1 MGAGIGTLVCYGLL
15 TVLALYFLCKRA
27 RITPNL
33 VGLFLKPFLA
43 GGICVTAAYFVQ
55 LFAAKVIS
63 GKIATCIAIVVAAAV
78 YVVCM
83 LWFKALNRGDIMMLP
98 KGEKIAKILEMC
110 IRDRYNGKQ
119 VLSIFI
125 RDMKPAGVNYGAL
138 IEGEWLYEKGKR
150 KEPL

>member
-1 MGAGIGTLVCYGLL
+1 MLQAVGRVDLPVKLLAVGLVVKVALNYFLVGIPEINVMGAGIGTLVCYGLL

-98 KGEKIAKILEMC
+98 KGEKIAKILEKHGW
-110 IRDRYNGKQ
+110 IR
-119 VLSIFI
+119 
-125 RDMKPAGVNYGAL
+125 
-138 IEGEWLYEKGKR
+138 
-150 KEPL
+150 